1 MIPKTDEEIALV
13 QLSRKFK
20 SILRGKVLLDH
31 RVFKSRAEDITYTNW
46 LLVNYIE
53 GIDTQAFDYRDAD
66 GVKVSLAETDFK
78 KISQTVQELYSLAFA
93 RNDELSALIKA
104 SADPLSVDISS
115 GWPRVPYE
123 LAG

>member
-20 SILRGKVLLDH
+20 SILRGGVVVDH
-31 RVFKSRAEDITYTNW
+31 RIFKSKAEDITYNNW
-46 LLVNYIE
+46 ILVNYIE

-66 GVKVSLAETDFK
+66 GVKVSLVETDFK

-115 GWPRVPYE
+115 GWPGVPYT
-123 LAG
+123 LAI